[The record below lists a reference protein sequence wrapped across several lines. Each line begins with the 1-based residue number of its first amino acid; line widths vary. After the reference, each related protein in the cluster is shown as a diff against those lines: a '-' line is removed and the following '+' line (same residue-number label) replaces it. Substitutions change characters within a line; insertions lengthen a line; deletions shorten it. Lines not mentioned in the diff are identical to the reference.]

1 MLKHMIIVS
10 LLFLYAIAN
19 DAPAT
24 KSDIQMI
31 LKVMEANNKSLQNQI
46 NSVRVDLQNQINSV
60 RVDLQNQINSVRVD
74 LQNQIK
80 ATNKRIDDTNNYIL
94 ALMGGIFV
102 LVGFIYWD
110 RRTMI
115 SKAKEEMSEKM
126 EFHLEKKADHDKLE
140 KIFNI
145 LKDFAK
151 KNKDFQETLNKHL
164 VH

>member
-31 LKVMEANNKSLQNQI
+31 LKVMEANNKS
-46 NSVRVDLQNQINSV
+46 LQNQINSV

-140 KIFNI
+140 KIFSI

>member
-1 MLKHMIIVS
+1 M
-10 LLFLYAIAN
+10 
-19 DAPAT
+19 
-24 KSDIQMI
+24 
-31 LKVMEANNKSLQNQI
+31 QNQI
-46 NSVRVDLQNQINSV
+46 SSVRVDLQNQISSV

>member
-46 NSVRVDLQNQINSV
+46 NSVRVDLQNQIS
-60 RVDLQNQINSVRVD
+60 SVRVD

-80 ATNKRIDDTNNYIL
+80 ATNKRIDDMNKRIDDTNNYIL

-126 EFHLEKKADHDKLE
+126 EFHLQKKADHDKLE

>member
-31 LKVMEANNKSLQNQI
+31 LKVMEANNKS
-46 NSVRVDLQNQINSV
+46 LQNQINSV